1 MTSEVG
7 DAFLRVHLD
16 HMQLKLWSQ
25 DWAITSGSAIWLQN
39 SNCARTSANSKD
51 AEKCSFQDRWLKN
64 SAYQEWVLK
73 DKLDNRYAQCVA
85 CKIQLIFC
93 VPYCCDGPYKI

>member
-73 DKLDNRYAQCVA
+73 DKVDKHYAQP
-85 CKIQLIFC
+85 IFC
-93 VPYCCDGPYKI
+93 VLYCCDGPYKI